1 MLITGLTLRRGLT
14 LSLLATLVTAAALIW
29 WQFPWSGSTSAQER
43 VTDICASVVYPDS
56 YDMVDIVTYFDGN
69 EAGTGRYEMEVDGNK
84 HHYLLSIDGALA
96 YETVLVFPSTTTSG
110 NSQRSANNQG
120 TAYVREFSGGEWQDW
135 DITVGDA
142 GTPKG
147 SSPSSGSTRSADNE
161 DYESFCGLTLELPGQ
176 EVEFRHVG
184 SETINGIET
193 EHYFHKYSPSGA
205 SDYISTEY
213 WLDEDSLLRQV
224 RTVWYNSPSSGS
236 PESRLEHLKSYSN
249 WGQPNAITVPG
260 AEPTATPSASPA
272 PTPMATS
279 TPAHTPTPERPSIWA
294 ELSSIPSSLTVGD
307 TVTMTV
313 STNVSSGVMV
323 RISYQDRNGDV
334 PADCGPYEGGFALRA
349 NGSSIGVIACAV
361 GVLTLTV
368 ELSDG
373 QLLNSYEIP
382 MVE

>member
-14 LSLLATLVTAAALIW
+14 LSLLATLVTAAAFIW
-29 WQFPWSGSTSAQER
+29 WQSPWSGSTSAQER

-69 EAGTGRYEMEVDGNK
+69 EAGTGRYEIEVDGNK
-84 HHYLLSIDGALA
+84 HHYLLYIDGALA
-96 YETVLVFPSTTTSG
+96 YETVLVFPDTTTGSSSNSG
-110 NSQRSANNQG
+110 RSANSNQG
-120 TAYVREFSGGEWQDW
+120 TAYVREFSSGEWQDW
-135 DITVGDA
+135 NVTTGDA
-142 GTPKG
+142 GGQSGTG
-147 SSPSSGSTRSADNE
+147 QTSSGSTSRSADGE
-161 DYESFCGLTLELPGQ
+161 DYESFCGLALELPGQ
-176 EVEFRHVG
+176 EVEFRYMG

-193 EHYFHKYSPSGA
+193 EHYFHKYSPGGVG
-205 SDYISTEY
+205 DYISTEY
-213 WLDEDSLLRQV
+213 WLDADGLLRQV

-260 AEPTATPSASPA
+260 AEPPVPDPTATSIPA
-272 PTPMATS
+272 PTA
-279 TPAHTPTPERPSIWA
+279 APTLPPPDSA
-294 ELSSIPSSLTVGD
+294 ELSPIPVSMNVGTD
-307 TVTMTV
+307 ASMTV
-313 STNVSSGVMV
+313 STNVAAGVMV
-323 RISYQDRNGDV
+323 RISYQDSNGDV
-334 PADCGPYEGGFALRA
+334 PVDCGPYEGAFALRSD
-349 NGSSIGVIACAV
+349 GSAVGVVACAV